1 MIRRVWLVLALW
13 PVVGFGLPQL
23 ETWNTRNGA
32 RVYLVRA
39 PELPMVDVRVAFDAG
54 SARDQGRWGLAGLTN
69 AVLPEGAGGLTAQTL
84 SERFEATGAQF
95 GHSAGREMASVELRS
110 LTESPYL
117 ERAIETLELVLQK
130 PDFPADALERE
141 RKLMLTALKQ
151 REQEPAAIAE
161 DRFMGVLYQDHPYGS
176 PPHGSAETLGALKRD
191 DLLAYY
197 RRYYCG
203 RNAVIG
209 LVGDVTRPE
218 AASIAEKLVAALP
231 AGAAAAPVPPP
242 PKIDKPIQIHIPY
255 PSSQTHVW
263 VGRAVLARLDPD
275 YFPLYLGNHVLGGG
289 GFISRLYKEVREKRG
304 LSYSAYSYF
313 QPMRVAGPFIAGL
326 QTSFEQADQAL
337 AVMRE
342 TLTKFVADGPSA
354 TEREASVKNIT
365 GGFPLRIDSN
375 AEVIDHLILIGF
387 YGLPLDFLD
396 TYTDRIRA
404 VTLEDMRAAFKRRM
418 DPAGLVTVTV
428 GPKGKPPSGA
438 PAPKL
443 EPAPAG
449 RHTLGH

>member
-1 MIRRVWLVLALW
+1 MAKRAWLLLALW
-13 PVVGFGLPQL
+13 PVVGFGLPQI
-23 ETWNTRNGA
+23 ETWNTANGA
-32 RVYLVRA
+32 RVYFVRA
-39 PELPMVDVRVAFDAG
+39 PELPMVDIRVAFDAG
-54 SARDQGRWGLAGLTN
+54 SARDQTRWGLAGLTN
-69 AVLPEGAGGLTAQTL
+69 GMLAEGAGGLTAQTL

-95 GHSAGREMASVELRS
+95 NNSSGREMASVGLRS

-117 ERAIETLELVLQK
+117 ERAVETLGLVLQK
-130 PDFPADALERE
+130 PDFPAEALERE

-161 DRFMGVLYQDHPYGS
+161 DRFMGVLYQGHPYGS
-176 PPHGSAETLGALKRD
+176 PPQGSAKTLGALKRD
-191 DLLAYY
+191 DLLAHY

-209 LVGDVTRPE
+209 LVGDLTRPQ
-218 AASIAEKLVAALP
+218 AASIADKLVTVLP
-231 AGAAAAPVPPP
+231 EGAAAPPLPPP
-242 PKIDKPIQIHIPY
+242 PDIDKPIEIHVPY
-255 PSSQTHVW
+255 PSSQTHIW
-263 VGRAVLARLDPD
+263 AGRAGFARLDPD

-354 TEREASVKNIT
+354 TEIEASVKNIA

-375 AEVIDHLILIGF
+375 NEVIEYLILIGF

-396 TYTDRIRA
+396 TYVDRIRA
-404 VTLEDMRAAFKRRM
+404 VTLADIGAAFKRRM
-418 DPAGLVTVTV
+418 DPPDLVTVTV
-428 GPKGKPPSGA
+428 GPKGKPPPGA
-438 PAPKL
+438 PAPPL

-449 RHTLGH
+449 RHH

>member
-1 MIRRVWLVLALW
+1 MAKRAWLLLALW
-13 PVVGFGLPQL
+13 PVVGLALPKI
-23 ETWNTRNGA
+23 ETWNTANGA
-32 RVYLVRA
+32 RVYFVRA
-39 PELPMVDVRVAFDAG
+39 PELPMVDLRVAFDAG
-54 SARDQGRWGLAGLTN
+54 SARDQTQWGLAGLTN
-69 AVLPEGAGGLTAQTL
+69 GMLAEGAGGLTAQTL

-95 GHSAGREMASVELRS
+95 NNSSGREMASVGLRS

-117 ERAIETLELVLQK
+117 ERAVETLGLVLQK
-130 PDFPADALERE
+130 PDFPAEALERQ

-151 REQEPAAIAE
+151 REQDPAAIAE

-176 PPHGSAETLGALKRD
+176 PPHGSAKTLGALKRD
-191 DLLAYY
+191 DLLAHY

-209 LVGDVTRPE
+209 LVGDLTRPQ
-218 AASIAEKLVAALP
+218 AASIAEKLVATLP
-231 AGAAAAPVPPP
+231 EGAAAPPLP
-242 PKIDKPIQIHIPY
+242 PALKIVKPIEIHVPY
-255 PSSQTHVW
+255 PSSQTHIW
-263 VGRAVLARLDPD
+263 AGRAGFARLDPD

-304 LSYSAYSYF
+304 LSYSVYSYF

-337 AVMRE
+337 SVMRE

-354 TEREASVKNIT
+354 TEMEASVKNIA
-365 GGFPLRIDSN
+365 GGFPLRIDSSN
-375 AEVIDHLILIGF
+375 EVIEYLILIGF

-396 TYTDRIRA
+396 TYVDHIRA
-404 VTLEDMRAAFKRRM
+404 VTLLDIGAAFKRRM
-418 DPAGLVTVTV
+418 DPPDLITVTV
-428 GPKGKPPSGA
+428 GPKGKPPPGA
-438 PAPKL
+438 PAPPL

-449 RHTLGH
+449 RHH